1 MPNIIFKNA
10 LPRIAAIGCLLF
22 LSSASL
28 VSAQDTFTWNAVFAD
43 YQIDSVQGIR
53 LETHYRTK
61 DFWGGQQQF
70 ILRPSYVRKLNN
82 QITLSGGYSFLNTE
96 IASGLFGR
104 AQSVA
109 AGFLYHSLQEK
120 HFFWL
125 DKGRAKVDGK
135 YGI

>member
-10 LPRIAAIGCLLF
+10 LPRIAAIGCLFF

-28 VSAQDTFTWNAVFAD
+28 VSAQETYTWNAVFAD

-96 IASGLFGR
+96 KQAVFLEEHNLWQQVFSCLVKRIVINLKLCSG
-104 AQSVA
+104 S
-109 AGFLYHSLQEK
+109 
-120 HFFWL
+120 
-125 DKGRAKVDGK
+125 
-135 YGI
+135 